1 MKRKQNT
8 SYGNTNPIK
17 PLWGFNYVAPYFC
30 NLVSIKKLINGQQA
44 IYLIF
49 KYILQKFTC
58 KFKLWLFSSFQMYWT
73 IPQTLRKKLTL
84 TSKKKSNGDLSLATL
99 AASFVILVLHY
110 VYKNC
115 HTMQKKNAFLI
126 KTDANLSKTVSDSP
140 EHVLQT
146 IYNRLIKSETLSVFL
161 FFFTKRNPNTV
172 IDVSVLVP
180 FHYLQFWLLQRRYL
194 IESSLV
200 V

>member
-84 TSKKKSNGDLSLATL
+84 TSKKKSNGGLSLATL

-115 HTMQKKNAFLI
+115 HTMQKKSAFLI
-126 KTDANLSKTVSDSP
+126 KTDANLSKTVLDSS
-140 EHVLQT
+140 EHVSQT
-146 IYNRLIKSETLSVFL
+146 IYNRLIKSVTLSVFL
-161 FFFTKRNPNTV
+161 FF
-172 IDVSVLVP
+172 
-180 FHYLQFWLLQRRYL
+180 H
-194 IESSLV
+194 
-200 V
+200 